1 MALRGT
7 KQGTRWALCANFRKW
22 ARAQLA
28 MPITAALIWLSEQDG
43 PLPWAKTYDK
53 SRQVAGFE
61 KLLPGPEAIFVLKGA
76 FMPKLGLRA
85 LLGLVN

>member
-1 MALRGT
+1 
-7 KQGTRWALCANFRKW
+7 
-22 ARAQLA
+22 

-53 SRQVAGFE
+53 SRQEAGFE

-76 FMPKLGLRA
+76 FMPK
-85 LLGLVN
+85 